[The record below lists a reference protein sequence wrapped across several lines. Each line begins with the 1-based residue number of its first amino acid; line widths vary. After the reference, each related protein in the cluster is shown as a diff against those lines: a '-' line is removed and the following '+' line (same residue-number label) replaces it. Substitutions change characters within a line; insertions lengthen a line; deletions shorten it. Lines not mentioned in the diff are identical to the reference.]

1 MKVDVHLLR
10 YRRMKII
17 LDYKIGWYARF
28 RKLKILISEDILSEG
43 SCLAEIKQ
51 GERKEA
57 EIPENI
63 KFIYGSMD
71 WAKTEKINIQNMS
84 EGECL
89 EIVPYFTLN
98 LLAALGLTTLPISI
112 HIKKNEKPFYDN
124 SVTVE

>member
-1 MKVDVHLLR
+1 MNVEVHLLR
-10 YRRMKII
+10 YRRMKIL
-17 LDYKIGWYARF
+17 LDYKIGPYARY

-43 SCLAEIKQ
+43 SCLTEIKQ
-51 GERKEA
+51 GDRKEA

-71 WAKTEKINIQNMS
+71 WAITEKINIQNMS

-98 LLAALGLTTLPISI
+98 PLANSGLTTLPISI
-112 HIKKNEKPFYDN
+112 HIKKNEKPCYDN
-124 SVTVE
+124 FVAVE

>member
-1 MKVDVHLLR
+1 MLLWMLC
-10 YRRMKII
+10 YCRMKIL
-17 LDYKIGWYARF
+17 LDYKIGPYARF
-28 RKLKILISEDILSEG
+28 RKLKILISEDISSEEI
-43 SCLAEIKQ
+43 CLTEIKQ

-71 WAKTEKINIQNMS
+71 WGKTEKINIQNMS

-98 LLAALGLTTLPISI
+98 LLATFGLTTLPISI
-112 HIKKNEKPFYDN
+112 HIKKNEKHC
-124 SVTVE
+124 

>member
-1 MKVDVHLLR
+1 
-10 YRRMKII
+10 MKIL
-17 LDYKIGWYARF
+17 LDYKIGPYARF

-43 SCLAEIKQ
+43 SCLTEIKQ

-98 LLAALGLTTLPISI
+98 LFETFGLTTLPISI
-112 HIKKNEKPFYDN
+112 HIKKNEKPCYDN

>member
-1 MKVDVHLLR
+1 
-10 YRRMKII
+10 MKIL

-51 GERKEA
+51 GDRKEV

-98 LLAALGLTTLPISI
+98 PLATYGLTTMPISI
-112 HIKKNEKPFYDN
+112 HIKKNIRN
-124 SVTVE
+124 ARIA

>member
-1 MKVDVHLLR
+1 
-10 YRRMKII
+10 MKIL

-43 SCLAEIKQ
+43 SCLTEIKQ
-51 GERKEA
+51 GDRKEV

-71 WAKTEKINIQNMS
+71 WARTEKINIQNMS

-98 LLAALGLTTLPISI
+98 LLATFGLLFLEGTNANLVFIKIS
-112 HIKKNEKPFYDN
+112 NYWN
-124 SVTVE
+124 TS